1 MSRLAPGV
9 AGRVAQVALSLLLL
23 LGLAAGLSLSW
34 RQIQSGDA
42 CPVLGG
48 VVPACHI
55 ATGAYLLMTLGV
67 AVVSFGPRRRWRG
80 LGSAVLFAAGWLAAT
95 GLAVLGS
102 ALEFSR
108 GGICPEGPG
117 GVPMCYLSLA
127 ACAVFVVLYAGVMR
141 GRRASFR
148 SSV

>member
-1 MSRLAPGV
+1 MNRVNQAV
-9 AGRVAQVALSLLLL
+9 AGRVSQGVLGLLLL
-23 LGLAAGLSLSW
+23 LGLGAGLSLSW

-48 VVPACHI
+48 AVPACHI
-55 ATGAYLLMTLGV
+55 ATGAYLLMALGT
-67 AVVSFGPRRRWRG
+67 ARLSWGGRRGSRS
-80 LGSAVLFAAGWLAAT
+80 LGSVLFFGAGWLGAT

-108 GGICPEGPG
+108 GGICPQGPG

-127 ACAVFVVLYAGVMR
+127 ACVVFGVLFANVLR
-141 GRRASFR
+141 GTRARREPGD
-148 SSV
+148 

>member
-1 MSRLAPGV
+1 MSLPKLGV
-9 AGRVAQVALSLLLL
+9 AGRLSQAVLGLLLL

-34 RQIQSGDA
+34 RQIQSGGA
-42 CPVLGG
+42 CPILGG

-55 ATGAYLLMTLGV
+55 ATGAYLLMTLGT
-67 AVVSFGPRRRWRG
+67 AQLSLGRRG
-80 LGSAVLFAAGWLAAT
+80 LVSVLLFGAGWLGAT

-108 GGICPEGPG
+108 GGICPQGPG

-127 ACAVFVVLYAGVMR
+127 ACVVFGVLFVIVV
-141 GRRASFR
+141 RATR
-148 SSV
+148 SSAQSSA

>member
-1 MSRLAPGV
+1 VSRLAPGV

-67 AVVSFGPRRRWRG
+67 AAVSFGPRRRWRG
-80 LGSAVLFAAGWLAAT
+80 LGSAV
-95 GLAVLGS
+95 
-102 ALEFSR
+102 
-108 GGICPEGPG
+108 CPEGPG

-127 ACAVFVVLYAGVMR
+127 ACVVFVVLYAGVMR